1 MYSSMVE
8 KQFMNEPI
16 VHNWTDDEI
25 VQEFQR
31 CQDKRKV
38 AKMYCVPVREVTA
51 ILKKFNDIDK

>member
-1 MYSSMVE
+1 MVE